1 MAVEELLA
9 SLQNLGK
16 DASRL
21 IFEDELTGVY
31 NRRYLLHYFEHKVTW
46 EGEERQPVSLIMMD
60 LDHFKQI
67 NDAHGHLVG
76 DQALIHIAKLLKEV
90 AGDEGLPIRYAG
102 DEFMILLP
110 GMRKLAAMQVGEKLV
125 QRCRQEPLTVEEGSS
140 SLNLTLSM
148 GCASAPDDAQSGR
161 ALIQKADAALYF
173 AKKSGRNRL
182 ANATDVAT
190 KDVPQ
195 KAAIQNLRGATI
207 VGRHQQLAQVTEMYD
222 RFVQGESQFILVE
235 GAAGMG
241 RSTFLD
247 TIYQAL
253 TRKDYKVVKVSGVQ
267 QEGYRPYYLLTAILR
282 AFLNQLPDKGAALF
296 ESLSSKEMACLFQVL
311 PHLNGTA
318 GVEMGGGG
326 GEEEDEASQRESIF
340 SMLVNFLPRLVEYE
354 PFIVLIDDLQFV
366 DPGTL
371 LLLRRL
377 ILRREVPLFLCGS
390 ALSGMQASEEGQATP
405 LDRFWAD
412 YQQELNLQKVTL
424 TPLVAADIQHHLR
437 GLFPQIDVTEEFQKD
452 LLRISQGNPLIL
464 SEVVRK
470 LVLDQKITLVGQHWT
485 LQPLEEGYLPKSLDE
500 IINQKISALDEE
512 SRKILEHVSTLGE
525 DVPVSMLTGS
535 TEKMESKIEEFIER
549 SAELG
554 LISSDYRDNDEI
566 IRFLG
571 KRVRDITYGNID
583 QHDREQLHEQ
593 VGSYQEKLFDQK
605 LLPSASYL
613 AYHFKRS
620 ANREKASRY
629 EEMQASYNSKVFD
642 AEEAVN
648 YTGDLPADSLPD
660 TPLDA
665 EGLAAVPV
673 VIRSLLTAV
682 RTVKLYPAESK
693 TVVNTNLQVID
704 AVNKVL
710 ATNPHLKIAQE
721 EDALLVNGQKIDVS
735 EYKTFADNFLEF
747 LRGVELG
754 TLAFQSGLNPNEMQA
769 FLSAFAQI
777 KPAETLDQRFWKH
790 FAVKRRLT
798 HIHLKQVKYSERG
811 LRKDDSGPVVVPP
824 ALRLKQ
830 DGLAQ
835 IHEIIRSLLS
845 TSKNIKIY
853 PLKSKTV
860 TTSLE
865 QLMGSLSGVLE
876 RQAALTLSKAG
887 TSLLI
892 NGDKVDTSEFKAVA
906 DGFLEFLDSIH
917 LSSLTFRR
925 GVTMQEVEGFVAKFR
940 ELPST
945 GATADVWKELN
956 QTQTCTNIL
965 FDQYLYGIE
974 LEAGGAEEAGT
985 EPEPAPE
992 PELQLQEEP
1001 VEELEQAEQEES
1013 FDTFVAAFPDRVN
1026 SLLLKGETDSVRKM
1040 ISRLFN
1046 EYKAQDMKVRD
1057 KVLDACRRALNS
1069 APMGF
1074 KQEFIKLLSEPLL
1087 AVGPE
1092 EKDAKLIG
1100 VVGETLHKMAEDLL
1114 PFADYLPATRIFS
1127 QLLALKNQFE
1137 KGKDPRA
1144 KALAK
1149 VMDRKL
1155 DSKTQSLLVEDLKS
1169 GESSKQQVA
1178 AQLLG
1183 SLGSGSQPML
1193 IEVIKQEEDLR
1204 VRQIAAGLLAQL
1216 SAKAGE
1222 QLKQALVLEVTAQ
1235 GRYRILEV
1243 IDTVTRSLQ
1252 AELSF
1257 ALGDENRRVRKAA
1270 FQLAERLNDKEVW
1283 TLLMNHTTSEETGL
1297 ATGAIKCLGKLKPPG
1312 ASEQLVSLLNS
1323 TKETERAIA
1332 CCQAL
1337 GQISDTGSI
1346 EALARVLAAKGFL
1359 FFGKRWNAQVRAAA
1373 AFALR
1378 QMPRARV
1385 AQVLRPL
1392 SQDRDPRVRQ
1402 IAKSFARG

>member
-1 MAVEELLA
+1 MAVDELLS

-21 IFEDELTGVY
+21 IYEDELTGVY
-31 NRRYLLHYFEHKVTW
+31 NRRYLLHYFEHKITW
-46 EGEERQPVSLIMMD
+46 EGEERQPVSLLMMD

-67 NDAHGHLVG
+67 NDAHGHLTG
-76 DQALIHIAKLLKEV
+76 DQALIHIARLLKEV
-90 AGDEGLPIRYAG
+90 AGDQGLAIRYAG

-110 GMRKLAAMQVGEKLV
+110 GKRKLAAMQLGEKLL
-125 QRCRQEPLTVEEGSS
+125 QRCHQEPLAVEEGAS

-148 GCASAPDDAQSGR
+148 GCAAAPDDAQSGR
-161 ALIQKADAALYF
+161 ALIQRADAALYF

-182 ANATDVAT
+182 ANAADVAT

-195 KAAIQNLRGATI
+195 KAAIQHLKGATI
-207 VGRHQQLAQVTEMYD
+207 VGRHQQLAQVTEAYD
-222 RFVQGESQFILVE
+222 RFVQGDSQFILVE

-253 TRKDYKVVKVSGVQ
+253 TRKDFKLVKVSGVQ

-282 AFLNQLPDKGAALF
+282 ALLNQLPDKGASLL
-296 ESLSSKEMACLFQVL
+296 ESMSSKEMACLFQVL
-311 PHLNGTA
+311 PHLS
-318 GVEMGGGG
+318 GGQAT
-326 GEEEDEASQRESIF
+326 EIDEDEAAQRESIF
-340 SMLVNFLPRLVEYE
+340 AMLVNFLPRLVDYE

-371 LLLRRL
+371 LLIRRV
-377 ILRREVPLFLCGS
+377 ILRREAPLFLCGT
-390 ALSGMQASEEGQATP
+390 ALSDMPASEESQGTP

-412 YQQELNLQKVTL
+412 YSEELNLQKVTL
-424 TPLVAADIQHHLR
+424 TPLGPTDVHHHLR
-437 GLFPQIDVTEEFQKD
+437 GLFPQINVSEEFQND

-464 SEVVRK
+464 GEVVRK
-470 LVLDQKITLVGQHWT
+470 LVLDQKITLVGQQWT
-485 LQPLEEGYLPKSLDE
+485 LQALEEGYLPKSLDE

-512 SRKILEHVSTLGE
+512 SRKILAHVSTLGE

-535 TEKMESKIEEFIER
+535 TEEMESKIEEFIER

-554 LISSDYRDNDEI
+554 LISSDFRDNDEV

-571 KRVRDITYGNID
+571 KRVRDITYGSIEE
-583 QHDREQLHEQ
+583 QDREQLHER
-593 VGSYQEKLFDQK
+593 VGNYQEKLFAQK

-620 ANREKASRY
+620 ANQEKARRY
-629 EEMQASYNSKVFD
+629 EEMQAFHNSKVFD
-642 AEEAVN
+642 VEEAVN
-648 YTGDLPADSLPD
+648 YSGDMAGDDLPD
-660 TPLDA
+660 TPLDPA
-665 EGLAAVPV
+665 GLAEIPL

-693 TVVNTNLQVID
+693 TVINTNLQVMDTI
-704 AVNKVL
+704 NKVL

-721 EDALLVNGQKIDVS
+721 ENALLVNGQKIDVS
-735 EYKTFADNFLEF
+735 DYKTFADNFLEF

-754 TLAFQSGLNPNEMQA
+754 TIAFQSGLNQDEMQA

-777 KPAETLDQRFWKH
+777 KPAETLDPRFWKQ
-790 FAVKRRLT
+790 FSVKRQLS
-798 HIHLKQVKYSERG
+798 HIYLKQVKYAERG
-811 LRKDDSGPVVVPP
+811 LHTDDSGSVVVSP

-853 PLKSKTV
+853 PLKSRTV

-865 QLMGSLSGVLE
+865 QLMGSLSAVLE
-876 RQAALTLSKAG
+876 DRPALTLSKAG
-887 TSLLI
+887 TSLLV
-892 NGDKVDTSEFKAVA
+892 NGDKVDTTEYKAVA
-906 DGFLEFLDSIH
+906 DGFLEFLGSIR
-917 LSSLTFRR
+917 LSSLTFQR
-925 GVTMQEVEGFVAKFR
+925 GVSMQEVEGFVEKFR
-940 ELPST
+940 DLPST
-945 GATADVWKELN
+945 GVTRAFWKELN
-956 QTQTCTNIL
+956 KTQTCTHIL
-965 FDQYLYGIE
+965 FDEYLYGIE
-974 LEAGGAEEAGT
+974 LDAGGAEKDGDEQETVEA
-985 EPEPAPE
+985 PEVQPE
-992 PELQLQEEP
+992 PE
-1001 VEELEQAEQEES
+1001 VEHPDTEES

-1026 SLLLKGETDSVRKM
+1026 SSLLNGETDSVRKM
-1040 ISRLFN
+1040 ITRLFSQ
-1046 EYKAQDMKVRD
+1046 YKVLDRKMCE
-1057 KVLDACRRALNS
+1057 KVLDACRSALKS

-1074 KQEFIKLLSEPLL
+1074 KQEFSKLLAEPLL

-1092 EKDAKLIG
+1092 EKDPKLTG
-1100 VVGETLHKMAEDLL
+1100 VIGETLHQMAEDLL

-1127 QLLALKNQFE
+1127 QLLAWTRQSE

-1144 KALAK
+1144 QALAK

-1169 GESSKQQVA
+1169 GESSRQQVA

-1216 SAKAGE
+1216 SSKAGE

-1243 IDTVTRSLQ
+1243 MDTVTRSLQ

-1283 TLLMNHTTSEETGL
+1283 TLLMTYTSSEEMGL

-1312 ASEQLVSLLNS
+1312 ATEQLVSLLNS
-1323 TKETERAIA
+1323 TKQTERAIA

>member
-21 IFEDELTGVY
+21 IFEDELTGVF
-31 NRRYLLHYFEHKVTW
+31 NRRYLLHYFEHKITW
-46 EGEERQPVSLIMMD
+46 EGEERQPVSLLMMD

-67 NDAHGHLVG
+67 NDGHGHLTG
-76 DQALIHIAKLLKEV
+76 DQALIHIARLLREV
-90 AGDEGLPIRYAG
+90 AGEEGFPVRYAG

-110 GMRKLAAMQVGEKLV
+110 GRRKLAAMQVGEKLLA
-125 QRCRQEPLTVEEGSS
+125 RCREEALPIEEGAS
-140 SLNLTLSM
+140 SLTLTLSM

-182 ANATDVAT
+182 ANATEVTT

-195 KAAIQNLRGATI
+195 KAAIQSLKGATI
-207 VGRHQQLAQVTEMYD
+207 VGRHQQLAQVTESYD

-247 TIYQAL
+247 TIHQAL
-253 TRKDYKVVKVSGVQ
+253 ARKDFKLVKVSGVQ
-267 QEGYRPYYLLTAILR
+267 QEGYRPYYLLTIIIR
-282 AFLNQLPDKGAALF
+282 AFLNQLPDKGASVF
-296 ESLSSKEMACLFQVL
+296 ESLSPNEMAYLFQVL
-311 PHLNGTA
+311 PHLHGNAGT
-318 GVEMGGGG
+318 EIH
-326 GEEEDEASQRESIF
+326 EDEAAQRAAIF
-340 SMLVNFLPRLVEYE
+340 GMLVNFLPRLVEYE
-354 PFIVLIDDLQFV
+354 PLIVLVDDLQFV

-371 LLLRRL
+371 LLLRRV
-377 ILRREVPLFLCGS
+377 ILRREVPVFICGT
-390 ALSGMQASEEGQATP
+390 ALTAVPASEEGQQTP
-405 LDRFWAD
+405 LDRFLAD
-412 YQQELNLQKVTL
+412 YHRDLNLQKVTL
-424 TPLVAADIQHHLR
+424 TALTAADIHHHLR
-437 GLFPQIDVTEEFQKD
+437 GLFPQIDISEEFQD
-452 LLRISQGNPLIL
+452 NLLRISQGNPLIL
-464 SEVVRK
+464 GEVVRK
-470 LVLDQKITLVGQHWT
+470 LVLDQKITLVGQQWT

-500 IINQKISALDEE
+500 IVNQKISALDEE
-512 SRKILEHVSTLGE
+512 SRRILAHVSTLGE

-535 TEKMESKIEEFIER
+535 TESMESKIEDFIER

-554 LISSDYRDNDEI
+554 LISSDFRENDEV

-583 QHDREQLHEQ
+583 EQDREQLHEH
-593 VGSYQEKLFDQK
+593 VGNYQERLYDQK

-620 ANREKASRY
+620 ANREKARRY
-629 EEMQASYNSKVFD
+629 EEIQASYNSKVFD
-642 AEEAVN
+642 AEEAVH
-648 YTGDLPADSLPD
+648 YTGDLPGDSLPD
-660 TPLDA
+660 TPLDPT
-665 EGLAAVPV
+665 GLAEIPV

-682 RTVKLYPAESK
+682 RTVKLYPPESK
-693 TVVNTNLQVID
+693 TVINTNLQVMEAI
-704 AVNKVL
+704 NKVL
-710 ATNPHLKIAQE
+710 ATNSHLKIAQE
-721 EDALLVNGQKIDVS
+721 ENALLVNGQQVDVS

-754 TLAFQSGLNPNEMQA
+754 TIAFQGGLHAAEMQA

-777 KPAETLDQRFWKH
+777 KPAETLDQGFWKR
-790 FAVKRRLT
+790 FAVKRRLN
-798 HIHLKQVKYSERG
+798 HIHLKQVKYAERG
-811 LRKDDSGPVVVPP
+811 LRKDDSGPVAVPP

-835 IHEIIRSLLS
+835 LHEIIRSLLS

-853 PLKSKTV
+853 PLKSRTV
-860 TTSLE
+860 TGSLE
-865 QLMGSLSGVLE
+865 QLMSSLSGVLE
-876 RQAALTLSKAG
+876 TQPALTLSKAG
-887 TSLLI
+887 TSLLV

-906 DGFLEFLDSIH
+906 DGFLEFLGAIG
-917 LSSLTFRR
+917 LSSLTFQY
-925 GVTMQEVEGFVAKFR
+925 GVSMEEVEGFIEKFR
-940 ELPST
+940 DLPGT
-945 GATADVWKELN
+945 GVTRAFWKELN
-956 QTQTCTNIL
+956 KSQTCSHIL
-965 FDQYLYGIE
+965 FDEYLYGIQ
-974 LEAGGAEEAGT
+974 LDSLGTDEAGDDQESGPQ
-985 EPEPAPE
+985 PEVQ
-992 PELQLQEEP
+992 PELQLEP
-1001 VEELEQAEQEES
+1001 EAEGEQPDEEES
-1013 FDTFVAAFPDRVN
+1013 FEAFVGAFPERVN
-1026 SLLLKGETDSVRKM
+1026 SLLLNGQTDPIRKM
-1040 ISRLFN
+1040 IGRLFA
-1046 EYKAQDMKVRD
+1046 EYNAQDRRIRE
-1057 KVLDACRRALNS
+1057 KVLDACRRALQS

-1074 KQEFIKLLSEPLL
+1074 KQEFSKLLAEPLM
-1087 AVGPE
+1087 AVGPD
-1092 EKDAKLIG
+1092 EKDPKLVG
-1100 VVGETLHKMAEDLL
+1100 VTGETLHQMAEDLL
-1114 PFADYLPATRIFS
+1114 PFADYVPATRIFS
-1127 QLLALKNQFE
+1127 HLLNWSRKYE

-1144 KALAK
+1144 QALAK

-1169 GESSKQQVA
+1169 GESGRQQVA

-1183 SLGSGSQPML
+1183 SLGPGVQPML

-1204 VRQIAAGLLAQL
+1204 VRQIAAELLAQL
-1216 SAKAGE
+1216 GPKAGE

-1243 IDTVTRSLQ
+1243 MDTVTRSVQ

-1283 TLLMNHTTSEETGL
+1283 ALLMNHATSEETGL
-1297 ATGAIKCLGKLKPPG
+1297 ATGAIKCLGKLKPSG
-1312 ASEQLVSLLNS
+1312 ATERLVSVLNA

-1337 GQISDTGSI
+1337 GQIGDTGSI
-1346 EALARVLAAKGFL
+1346 QTLARVLATKGFL

-1385 AQVLRPL
+1385 AQVLKPL
-1392 SQDRDPRVRQ
+1392 AQDRDPRVRQ